1 VDSRAVLRAVTPG
14 GHPAI
19 TALWLVGLV
28 AAVFAIAAVIQGG
41 GGIAAALAVV
51 SLIAFVTG
59 MAAYR
64 QRLRRFSATLVA
76 VEEALDADDL
86 GRAREV
92 MAPLLARFH
101 TFPLVQEVAADV
113 LYAAGDPLSAASL
126 WERAMKQLGPT
137 RVAPRLVAAYAALNR
152 GGDARR
158 VAALVPNEPLAQ
170 LALAWSEL
178 VATGGDRERGA
189 ALAAELVR
197 EVERAPNAT
206 VAAMTAAVA
215 AIADAQR
222 GDRAGVTLKLEA
234 MRRAKPTSNDAAFLG
249 YLAGVALRDAG
260 DLDEA
265 RREFS
270 DAEGRAPESIGGA
283 LARRE
288 RANMSDLSRGEHPLR
303 PPN

>member
-1 VDSRAVLRAVTPG
+1 MLRAVTPG
-14 GHPAI
+14 GHPLI
-19 TALWLVGLV
+19 TALWLVGV
-28 AAVFAIAAVIQGG
+28 ASAALAFVAAILGAAGASAVFAL
-41 GGIAAALAVV
+41 AALV
-51 SLIAFVTG
+51 AFVAG
-59 MAAYR
+59 SLAYR

-76 VEEALDADDL
+76 VEEALDADDVQ
-86 GRAREV
+86 RARDL

-101 TFPLVQEVAADV
+101 KFPLVQEVSADV
-113 LYAAGDPLSAASL
+113 LYAAGDPLSAAAL
-126 WERAMKQLGPT
+126 WESAMKRLGAT

-158 VAALVPNEPLAQ
+158 VAALVPNEPLAK

-178 VATGGDRERGA
+178 AATGGDRQHGA

-197 EVERAPNAT
+197 DVEASNNAT

-222 GDRAGVTLKLEA
+222 GDRAGMLAKLEA
-234 MRRAKPTSNDAAFLG
+234 MRRATPTHDDAAFLG
-249 YLAGVALRDAG
+249 YLAGVALREVG
-260 DLDEA
+260 DIEEA

-270 DAEGRAPESIGGA
+270 AALERSPESIGGA

-288 RANMSDLSRGEHPLR
+288 RANLLTESSTES
-303 PPN
+303 

>member
-1 VDSRAVLRAVTPG
+1 MLRAVTPG
-14 GHPAI
+14 GHPLI
-19 TALWLVGLV
+19 TAVWIAGV
-28 AAVFAIAAVIQGG
+28 AAAVLAFAAAILGSG
-41 GGIAAALAVV
+41 EAAAALASIGLV
-51 SLIAFVTG
+51 AFVAG
-59 MAAYR
+59 SVAYR

-86 GRAREV
+86 RRARDL

-126 WERAMKQLGPT
+126 WEQAMKKLGAT

-178 VATGGDRERGA
+178 AADGGDREHGA
-189 ALAAELVR
+189 VLATGLVR
-197 EVERAPNAT
+197 EVEHAPNAT

-215 AIADAQR
+215 AIADARR
-222 GDRAGVTLKLEA
+222 GDRTGMATKLEA
-234 MRRAKPTSNDAAFLG
+234 MRRAKASPNDAAFLG
-249 YLAGVALRDAG
+249 YLAGVALREAG
-260 DLDEA
+260 DVEEA
-265 RREFS
+265 RREFTAAVDGS
-270 DAEGRAPESIGGA
+270 PESIGGA

-288 RANMSDLSRGEHPLR
+288 RAHLPG
-303 PPN
+303 

>member
-1 VDSRAVLRAVTPG
+1 VDKPAVLRAVTPG
-14 GHPAI
+14 GHPVI
-19 TALWLVGLV
+19 TALWLFGVAAAVLAFAAAVLGASVPAAVLALAALV
-28 AAVFAIAAVIQGG
+28 A
-41 GGIAAALAVV
+41 
-51 SLIAFVTG
+51 FVAG
-59 MAAYR
+59 SVAYR

-76 VEEALDADDL
+76 VEDALDDDDVK
-86 GRAREV
+86 RARDL

-101 TFPLVQEVAADV
+101 TYPLVQEVAADV

-126 WERAMKQLGPT
+126 WELALKQLGAT

-178 VATGGDRERGA
+178 AASGGDREHGA
-189 ALAAELVR
+189 ALAGELVR
-197 EVERAPNAT
+197 DVDSSPNAT

-222 GDRAGVTLKLEA
+222 GDRAGMHAKLEA
-234 MRRAKPTSNDAAFLG
+234 MRRVTPTNNDAAFLG
-249 YLAGVALRDAG
+249 YLTGVALRDVG
-260 DLDEA
+260 DIDEA

-270 DAEGRAPESIGGA
+270 AAVERSPESIGGA

-288 RANMSDLSRGEHPLR
+288 RAHLPS
-303 PPN
+303 

>member
-1 VDSRAVLRAVTPG
+1 ML
-14 GHPAI
+14 
-19 TALWLVGLV
+19 ALAALV
-28 AAVFAIAAVIQGG
+28 AFVAGSV
-41 GGIAAALAVV
+41 
-51 SLIAFVTG
+51 AFQ
-59 MAAYR
+59 

-76 VEEALDADDL
+76 VEEALDADDVR
-86 GRAREV
+86 RARDL

-126 WERAMKQLGPT
+126 WESAMKRLGAT

-178 VATGGDRERGA
+178 AANGGDREHGA
-189 ALAAELVR
+189 VLAVGLIG
-197 EVERAPNAT
+197 EVEQSPNAT
-206 VAAMTAAVA
+206 VAAMTAVVA

-222 GDRAGVTLKLEA
+222 GDRAGMLAKLEA
-234 MRRAKPTSNDAAFLG
+234 MRRATPTQSDSAFLG
-249 YLAGVALRDAG
+249 YLAGVALREVG
-260 DLDEA
+260 DIEEA

-270 DAEGRAPESIGGA
+270 TAVERSPESIGGA

-288 RANMSDLSRGEHPLR
+288 RANLPA
-303 PPN
+303 

>member
-1 VDSRAVLRAVTPG
+1 MLRPVTPG

-19 TALWLVGLV
+19 TALWLAGLAAAVVAIAAATAGAGAV
-28 AAVFAIAAVIQGG
+28 AAVL
-41 GGIAAALAVV
+41 ALASVV
-51 SLIAFVTG
+51 AFVAG

-64 QRLRRFSATLVA
+64 QRLRRFSANLVA

-86 GRAREV
+86 QRARELI
-92 MAPLLARFH
+92 APLLARYH
-101 TFPLVQEVAADV
+101 SFPLVQEVAADV

-178 VATGGDRERGA
+178 VANGGDRERGA
-189 ALAAELVR
+189 VLAADLVR
-197 EVERAPNAT
+197 DVERSPNAT

-222 GDRAGVTLKLEA
+222 GDRDGVIAKLAA
-234 MRRAKPTSNDAAFLG
+234 MRRAKPTNNDGAFLG

-265 RREFS
+265 RREFTGAV
-270 DAEGRAPESIGGA
+270 DRAPESIGGA

-288 RANMSDLSRGEHPLR
+288 RANMS
-303 PPN
+303 

>member
-1 VDSRAVLRAVTPG
+1 VLA
-14 GHPAI
+14 
-19 TALWLVGLV
+19 
-28 AAVFAIAAVIQGG
+28 F
-41 GGIAAALAVV
+41 AAAILGASATAALLGLAAIV
-51 SLIAFVTG
+51 AFVAG
-59 MAAYR
+59 SVAFQ
-64 QRLRRFSATLVA
+64 QRLRRFSATLVK

-86 GRAREV
+86 QRARDL

-126 WERAMKQLGPT
+126 WESAMKQLGAT

-158 VAALVPNEPLAQ
+158 VAALAPNEPLAQ

-178 VATGGDRERGA
+178 AATGGDREHGA
-189 ALAAELVR
+189 VLVGELVR
-197 EVERAPNAT
+197 DVEHTPNAT

-222 GDRAGVTLKLEA
+222 GDRTGMQAKLDA
-234 MRRAKPTSNDAAFLG
+234 MRRADPTPPDAAFLG
-249 YLAGVALRDAG
+249 YLAGVALREVG
-260 DLDEA
+260 DIDGA
-265 RREFS
+265 RREFTVALERS
-270 DAEGRAPESIGGA
+270 PESIGGA

-288 RANMSDLSRGEHPLR
+288 RANLPS
-303 PPN
+303 